1 MTALE
6 LLDLLESTPE
16 GPWSDKEMDRLS
28 GIATPGDVD
37 PTLARQFV
45 FGRLLLEAAGVDFSE
60 GSTSSALGRVIGEP
74 QGRCRSHV
82 RGSAG
87 ARMIG
92 GEKEHVKDA
101 QRLERCHEL
110 AVHPHESSRR
120 TDGNSVHARTNYQE
134 LASTATDIDRRA
146 SGPYS
151 QKSTV
156 TLSLL
161 SEEPLVE
168 VALGEVRD
176 EPRKQKK
183 VRVRRIDRYD
193 RGEGREVSTANRS
206 WIGSRRVRRA

>member
-1 MTALE
+1 M
-6 LLDLLESTPE
+6 
-16 GPWSDKEMDRLS
+16 
-28 GIATPGDVD
+28 
-37 PTLARQFV
+37 
-45 FGRLLLEAAGVDFSE
+45 AAHRVRS
-60 GSTSSALGRVIGEP
+60 GRVIDEP
-74 QGRCRSHV
+74 QGRGRSHV

-161 SEEPLVE
+161 SEETPSRGCS
-168 VALGEVRD
+168 GEVRD

-206 WIGSRRVRRA
+206 WIGSRRVRGLDMNSLATTMRATGVGETSHNPGATGTEPSCPN